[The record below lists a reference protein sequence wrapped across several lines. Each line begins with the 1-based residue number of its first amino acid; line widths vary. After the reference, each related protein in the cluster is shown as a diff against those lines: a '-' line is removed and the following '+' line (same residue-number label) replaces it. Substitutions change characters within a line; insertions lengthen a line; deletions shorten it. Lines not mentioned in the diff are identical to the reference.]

1 MKTWIMGTSALVTAA
16 LAAGEAGA
24 ASGLKLG
31 ITGFYR
37 NAIGG
42 SFGNSPTSQHVV
54 TSGGAATSVSTAGLG
69 NFDRQAVS
77 MRQQIRV
84 NFTGKTTLDNGMTVG
99 VLVGLDGENVAKSD
113 STSQINRAYGFFNG
127 KFGEVRVGEA
137 YSALVTDCILDP
149 GNVTSNFGVN
159 SPEESF
165 SNVGFAQRRN
175 QFLKTAIASNSPASY
190 FSTFGVAPMG
200 SIGTCFGIE
209 SKGNKI
215 EYFSP
220 DISGL
225 SFGVSFAPTGGQRR
239 AGGGLSYG
247 TDVTAPGSG
256 DTGNNILSVAADY
269 AHDFDGIEV
278 TLGGG
283 AEWAFTQYTPA
294 GGTTGNKPAWYQ
306 GGLQIDFGHFAVG
319 FSGAYYQNYLH
330 DDYSAANTASPS
342 DDGWVVAV
350 GGATPSTLG
359 PSASRVSMG
368 AFNKA
373 PRSSSVP
380 RRPVSAR
387 ITKICG
393 VYLSTPPMRWDP
405 EFHWKARS
413 PTRTPTTAASPAWA
427 FRCRS
432 LRPWASMPVGS
443 TPGRSIWAPG
453 SISSGRVCG
462 FAELERRFSG
472 AGGGIGSRQIL
483 LVSSRMAAS
492 ILGSVT
498 IRDSRAAAAPARR
511 HASAVLWDGAGWHF
525 PASRPAVR

>member
-113 STSQINRAYGFFNG
+113 STSQVNRAYGFFSG

-225 SFGVSFAPTGGQRR
+225 SFGISFTPTGGQRR

-269 AHDFDGIEV
+269 VHDFDGIEV

-306 GGLQIDFGHFAVG
+306 GGLQVDFGHFAVG

-350 GGATPSTLG
+350 GGSYTIDAWSFGLQGIYGSFQQNASVILATSAPGISADNENLWGVSLNTAYALG
-359 PSASRVSMG
+359 PG
-368 AFNKA
+368 
-373 PRSSSVP
+373 
-380 RRPVSAR
+380 
-387 ITKICG
+387 ITLEGQIAYTNADYG
-393 VYLSTPPMRWDP
+393 SLSGLG
-405 EFHWKARS
+405 F
-413 PTRTPTTAASPAWA
+413 
-427 FRCRS
+427 
-432 LRPWASMPVGS
+432 SMPVPAAVGVNAS
-443 TPGRSIWAPG
+443 QVHSWEIDLGT
-453 SISSGRVCG
+453 
-462 FAELERRFSG
+462 
-472 AGGGIGSRQIL
+472 GIN
-483 LVSSRMAAS
+483 
-492 ILGSVT
+492 
-498 IRDSRAAAAPARR
+498 
-511 HASAVLWDGAGWHF
+511 F
-525 PASRPAVR
+525 